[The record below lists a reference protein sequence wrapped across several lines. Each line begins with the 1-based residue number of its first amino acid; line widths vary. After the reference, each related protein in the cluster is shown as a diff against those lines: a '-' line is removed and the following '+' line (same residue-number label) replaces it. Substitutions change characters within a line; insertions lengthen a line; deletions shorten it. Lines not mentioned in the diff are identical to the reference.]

1 MTTLI
6 FNLKIL
12 ALRKHPNLC
21 KPNIKVRWQ
30 MSVTISSPFQDGAAF
45 KKVKYSKDVSD
56 DIVNTLEFADFCLE
70 FADKFLLVKSSIS

>member
-1 MTTLI
+1 
-6 FNLKIL
+6 
-12 ALRKHPNLC
+12 
-21 KPNIKVRWQ
+21 